1 MRILLTMLALT
12 IGLVSLSVAS
22 EEEPFYEGEN
32 VVGYVKDT
40 KGNKYIVVETPDGRA
55 KLIKTKKNPEE
66 VLQEGYGI
74 TKKDFE
80 IRKE

>member
-1 MRILLTMLALT
+1 MRVFLIMLALT
-12 IGLVSLSVAS
+12 IGLTALSIAS
-22 EEEPFYEGEN
+22 EEPFYEGEN

-40 KGNKYIVVETPDGRA
+40 NGNKYIVVETPDGRA

-66 VLQEGYGI
+66 VLKESYGI

-80 IRKE
+80 IREE

>member
-1 MRILLTMLALT
+1 MRILLIIFALT
-12 IGLVSLSVAS
+12 IGMATLSTAS

-80 IRKE
+80 IREE

>member
-1 MRILLTMLALT
+1 LRVFLVTVILTVGLTTLA
-12 IGLVSLSVAS
+12 IAS

-40 KGNKYIVVETPDGRA
+40 NGNRYIVVETPDGRA

-66 VLQEGYGI
+66 VLQEGFGI

-80 IRKE
+80 IREE

>member
-1 MRILLTMLALT
+1 MRVLLIMLALT
-12 IGLVSLSVAS
+12 IGLTALSIAS

-40 KGNKYIVVETPDGRA
+40 NGNKYIVVETPDGRA

-66 VLQEGYGI
+66 VLREGYGI

-80 IRKE
+80 IREE